1 MYAINKIEKAC
12 TPPEFEK
19 ASTNMPNMKDRIK
32 NGILFVFKGYRNT
45 KTIYK

>member
-12 TPPEFEK
+12 IPPEFEK
-19 ASTNMPNMKDRIK
+19 ASINNPNKKDRVK
-32 NGILFVFKGYRNT
+32 NGTLFVFKGYRKT